1 MPAPRRSWK
10 WRPAVVLV
18 GILAAAAA
26 TVVLY
31 PGWYSHD
38 SAWLL
43 MQART
48 RALSDLQP
56 PMMPLTWSFLLQQGL
71 PPGSLLVAQ
80 FAVLALGLAMLGMAV
95 RPLLALLLPLVMLWP
110 PFLVLLG
117 HLWIDVTMAAAL
129 AAAAGWIALSGAGLH
144 ARYAWLAVLPLS
156 YAIAVRHNA
165 AAAAVPLLYVMVSR
179 ASGAP
184 RSATARAGVTLALV
198 AGAIGASA
206 FLARQV
212 VVMPMPAWTSTA
224 IWDLSAA
231 SVASERMLLPDGMRG
246 PSLTVEEL
254 RPLVNADTSMDILT
268 GTKSGVNP
276 GVDSPLPPQVERELL
291 AAWARLPF
299 THTAAWLRH
308 RAAVAWSLLGPQRRD
323 KWESLFIIPRVIQY
337 ADNPPMK
344 VNDTRLNALLLEW
357 SRSAR
362 ETPLFMPL
370 TYLLLAVAGVA
381 LSLRPRFGGDRPLIA
396 ALAASAWAHA
406 LPLVLIVPAAEL
418 RYLLW
423 PMMAGL
429 LAFLLSL
436 DAAGPA
442 ARARPSAIT

>member
-1 MPAPRRSWK
+1 MPPRRRSWK
-10 WRPAVVLV
+10 WRLAVVVV

-26 TVVLY
+26 TAVLY

-48 RALSDLQP
+48 RAFSNLQP

-80 FAVLALGLAMLGMAV
+80 LAVLAFGLAMLGMAV
-95 RPLLALLLPLVMLWP
+95 RPVLALLLPLVMLWP

-129 AAAAGWIALSGAGLH
+129 AAAVGWIALSGAGLP
-144 ARYAWLAVLPLS
+144 ARYAWLAALPLA

-179 ASGAP
+179 AAGAP
-184 RSATARAGVTLALV
+184 RRTSARAGVTLALA

-206 FLARQV
+206 LLARQV
-212 VVMPMPAWTSTA
+212 VVMPMPAWTPTA

-231 SVASERMLLPDGMRG
+231 SVASGRVLLPEGMRG
-246 PSLTVEEL
+246 ASLTVEEL
-254 RPLVNADTSMDILT
+254 RPLVNADTSNDILT
-268 GTKSGVNP
+268 GTESGVNP
-276 GVDSPLPPQVERELL
+276 GVDSPLPPPVERELL
-291 AAWARLPF
+291 AAWVQLPF
-299 THTAAWLRH
+299 THTAAWACH
-308 RAAVAWSLLGPQRRD
+308 RAGVAWSLLGPQRTD
-323 KWESLFIIPRVIQY
+323 KWESLFIMPRVIPY
-337 ADNPPMK
+337 ADNPPIK
-344 VNDTRLNALLLEW
+344 VNDTRLNARLLEW
-357 SRSAR
+357 ARSAR
-362 ETPLFMPL
+362 QTPFFTPLA
-370 TYLLLAVAGVA
+370 YLLLAVAGVA
-381 LSLRPRFGGDRPLIA
+381 LSLRPRFGGDRPLIV
-396 ALAASAWAHA
+396 ALAASAWLHA

-436 DAAGPA
+436 DAAGPG
-442 ARARPSAIT
+442 ARARYFIA